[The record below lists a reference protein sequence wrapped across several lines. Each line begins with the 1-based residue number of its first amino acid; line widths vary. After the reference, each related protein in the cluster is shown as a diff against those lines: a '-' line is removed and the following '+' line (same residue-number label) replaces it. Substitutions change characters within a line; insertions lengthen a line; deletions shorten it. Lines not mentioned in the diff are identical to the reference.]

1 MKAPEF
7 FHSINR
13 LRIGLKSSQLT
24 PPFLVADTRLYT
36 LPCQSVRPS
45 VTFLNR
51 QWFLYFRSCRT
62 VRGCPPCIRPCFF
75 RFSFLFSALRLRI
88 TFDLVSLVL
97 PSPFLPFLS
106 SDHFRF
112 VWFAY
117 DSSLEGPAEGEFST
131 DLLLWVFFRWKGA
144 SQHMTDVSDFRV
156 LFPGISLSLSL
167 SLSLSCVCV
176 CFVID
181 FSYLA
186 LQKSWQ

>member
-1 MKAPEF
+1 MSYSAVPL
-7 FHSINR
+7 SVCICPTTSVCLLSTSLLLR
-13 LRIGLKSSQLT
+13 LPDSCQYLSNSFCLLFCLCLSVSLIHVYALPLVTRVTLVWLRKSSAII
-24 PPFLVADTRLYT
+24 FSRVHAT
-36 LPCQSVRPS
+36 LHLALSVRRSVRPS

-112 VWFAY
+112 V
-117 DSSLEGPAEGEFST
+117 
-131 DLLLWVFFRWKGA
+131 
-144 SQHMTDVSDFRV
+144 
-156 LFPGISLSLSL
+156 
-167 SLSLSCVCV
+167 
-176 CFVID
+176 
-181 FSYLA
+181 
-186 LQKSWQ
+186 